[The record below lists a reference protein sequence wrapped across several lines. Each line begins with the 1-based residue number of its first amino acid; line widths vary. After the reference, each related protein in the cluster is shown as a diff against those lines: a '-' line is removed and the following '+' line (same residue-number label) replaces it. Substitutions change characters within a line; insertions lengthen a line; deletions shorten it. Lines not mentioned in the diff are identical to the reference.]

1 MPPKN
6 KGKKGGKKD
15 LDDDEFWYVQL
26 CRNPRLELTC
36 CHLPGR
42 KRKLFS
48 SNPGPLFKPMKL
60 PRRVIKLTIVS
71 LTFWKMET
79 LCLMKRVVV

>member
-1 MPPKN
+1 M
-6 KGKKGGKKD
+6 GKKGKG
-15 LDDDEFWYVQL
+15 
-26 CRNPRLELTC
+26 RRTSTMTSS
-36 CHLPGR
+36 GR

-60 PRRVIKLTIVS
+60 PRRVIKLAIVS